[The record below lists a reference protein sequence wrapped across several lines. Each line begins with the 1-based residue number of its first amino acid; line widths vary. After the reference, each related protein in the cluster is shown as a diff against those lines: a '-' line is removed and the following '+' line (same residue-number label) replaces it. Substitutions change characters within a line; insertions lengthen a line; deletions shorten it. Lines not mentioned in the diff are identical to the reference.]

1 MSVTLEQI
9 LNLSG
14 RLDDTP
20 GFDSARERFR
30 RFLLEHA
37 ADLGGARALIEQGQH
52 LPGEQHHRA
61 VQDLVVLLGKF
72 IGFDVTFGAYAP
84 AAGSIKHHGH
94 WRSRLRLHVVL
105 EVRSDSSAA
114 PDVDALVRSVAAQA
128 GAPRASSWRFAGL
141 CVVTPLFASRHKIE
155 EAVAAARPGFPV
167 GVIALRALL
176 LLADLVSAGRVS
188 HEDAAR
194 LLESNLPAEYSVEL
208 LERLTGRQRGGAA
221 ARNVASADAPPHDEA
236 VSYWIATV
244 TPDYATTPEQLLEL
258 VVGRRHIFG
267 VADAG
272 TTPGAARSGDWIC
285 FYIPGKGV
293 VGRARVLSPS
303 AGNAGV
309 RDAHRFRQLLHLD
322 DLQLHLHTPVPLDF
336 ETQLRLRTAAA
347 GGASRQTQSLVRIS
361 HDSFMAMNEEIKQT
375 KAKA

>member
-1 MSVTLEQI
+1 VSVTLEQI

-37 ADLGGARALIEQGQH
+37 ADLAGARALIEQGQH

-61 VQDLVVLLGKF
+61 VQDLVVLLGRF

-84 AAGSIKHHGH
+84 APGSIKHHGH

-105 EVRSDSSAA
+105 DVRSDPSAP
-114 PDVDALVRSVAAQA
+114 PDVDALLKSVAAQA
-128 GAPRASSWRFAGL
+128 GQSPASTWRHAGL
-141 CVVTPLFASRHKIE
+141 CVVTPLFANRHKIE
-155 EAVAAARPGFPV
+155 EAIAAARPGFPV
-167 GVIALRALL
+167 GVVALRALL

-188 HEDAAR
+188 HEDVAR
-194 LLESNLPAEYSVEL
+194 LMESNLPVEYSVEL
-208 LERLTGRQRGGAA
+208 LERLTAKPRGAA
-221 ARNVASADAPPHDEA
+221 AARASAAPDAPPHADGT
-236 VSYWIATV
+236 SYSIATV

-272 TTPGAARSGDWIC
+272 AAPSAARSGDWIC

-293 VGRARVLSPS
+293 VGRARVLSPAS
-303 AGNAGV
+303 GGAGI
-309 RDAHRFRQLLHLD
+309 RDAHRFRQLLHLE
-322 DLQLHLHTPVPLDF
+322 DLELHLHTPVPLDF

-347 GGASRQTQSLVRIS
+347 GAQRHTQTLVRIS
-361 HDSFMAMNEEIKQT
+361 PESFSAMTEITNQKR
-375 KAKA
+375 A

>member
-37 ADLGGARALIEQGQH
+37 ADLSGARALIEQGQH

-61 VQDLVVLLGKF
+61 MQDLVVLLGRF
-72 IGFDVTFGAYAP
+72 IGFDVTFGTYAP
-84 AAGSIKHHGH
+84 APGSIKHHGH

-105 EVRSDSSAA
+105 EVRSDPSAA
-114 PDVDALVRSVAAQA
+114 PDVDALLRSVAAQA
-128 GAPRASSWRFAGL
+128 GSSKTSSWRFAGL

-167 GVIALRALL
+167 GVVALRALL

-188 HEDAAR
+188 HEDVAR
-194 LLESNLPAEYSVEL
+194 LLESNLPADYSVEL
-208 LERLTGRQRGGAA
+208 LERLTGNQRGAA
-221 ARNVASADAPPHDEA
+221 PARDIAPAHDGT
-236 VSYWIATV
+236 SYWIATV

-267 VADAG
+267 VADGA
-272 TTPGAARSGDWIC
+272 TTPAAARSGDWIC

-293 VGRARVLSPS
+293 VGRARVLSP
-303 AGNAGV
+303 ATGNVGV
-309 RDAHRFRQLLHLD
+309 RDAHRFRQLLHLE
-322 DLQLHLHTPVPLDF
+322 DLELHLHTPISLDF
-336 ETQLRLRTAAA
+336 ETQLRLRTATA
-347 GGASRQTQSLVRIS
+347 GANRQTQTLVRIS
-361 HDSFMAMNEEIKQT
+361 HDSFIAMTEASAER
-375 KAKA
+375 KANA